1 MEFINFNH
9 KYIYYSIYFF
19 DFLIK
24 DNTYIKDYK
33 NITDDEL
40 KLLFTSKIY
49 NEKLLFTI
57 FDVIRYVKN
66 IVKTDNASSVD
77 KIING
82 SNNLNTF
89 MNKYKRNVLEIYQYF
104 YEKNLSKN
112 KKCIDCSVYESSLEY
127 KQYDFYRKIMKEWQ
141 EYIDSVNMKY
151 IAQNIYWC

>member
-24 DNTYIKDYK
+24 DNIYIKDYK

-66 IVKTDNASSVD
+66 IVKTDNASCVD

-82 SNNLNTF
+82 SNNLKTF

-104 YEKNLSKN
+104 YEKNLYKN

-141 EYIDSVNMKY
+141 EYIDSVNIKY
-151 IAQNIYWC
+151 IAQTIYWC